1 MAMMFN
7 VEKEMLPREELRE
20 LQLMRLRNLCERV
33 YANVPHYR
41 KAFDAAGVHPS
52 DVRSL
57 ADIAKLPFTEKQDL
71 RNGYPFGMFAVPRD
85 VIVRLHASSG
95 TTGKSTV
102 VGYTRRDLDVWAEC
116 MARSM
121 RAAGMTS
128 RDLLHNAYGYGLF
141 TGGLGA
147 HYGAE
152 KLGATVIPVSG
163 GATKRQAQL
172 LRDFGATAVCCTPSY
187 ILFLYEAA
195 MEMGINVKE
204 LPLRVGIFGAEPWTE
219 EMRQD
224 IENKMGIDALNIYGL
239 SEIMGPGVSM
249 ECLEAK
255 TGMHIWEDHFLPE
268 IIDPVSGQV
277 KAPGESGELVLSTL
291 TKEGIPLVRY
301 RTRDITTLDY
311 TPCACGR
318 THVRMGRILGRSD
331 DMLIIRGV
339 NVFPQQIEGLLLEM
353 EGVSPHYQIEVRRED
368 SLDVM
373 EVKVEFSEEMFAS
386 DEVRHIQKREAD
398 LQKAIKD
405 FLGVTAKVRMVEP
418 KSLARY
424 EGKSSRVTDLR
435 NKS

>member
-1 MAMMFN
+1 MMFD
-7 VEKEMLPREELRE
+7 VEKEMLPREELQA
-20 LQLMRLRNLCERV
+20 LQLCRLRNLCERV

-41 KAFDAAGVHPS
+41 KAFDAVGIHPS
-52 DVRSL
+52 DICSL
-57 ADIAKLPFTEKQDL
+57 ADVPRLPFTEKQDL
-71 RNGYPFGMFAVPRD
+71 RDGYPFGMFAVPRD

-102 VGYTRRDLDVWAEC
+102 VGYTRRDLDIWAEC

-121 RAAGMTS
+121 CAAGMTS

-152 KLGATVIPVSG
+152 RLGATVIPVSG
-163 GATKRQAQL
+163 GATKRQATL
-172 LRDFGATAVCCTPSY
+172 LRDFGPTAVCCTPSY

-195 MEMGINVKE
+195 MEMGVNIKE
-204 LPLRVGIFGAEPWTE
+204 LPLRVGMFGAEPWTE

-224 IENKMGIDALNIYGL
+224 IENKLGIDALNIYGL
-239 SEIMGPGVSM
+239 SEVMGPGVSM

-255 TGMHIWEDHFLPE
+255 CGMHIWEDHFLPE

-277 KAPGESGELVLSTL
+277 KKPGEPGELVLTTL
-291 TKEGIPLVRY
+291 TKEGVPLVRY

-318 THVRMGRILGRSD
+318 THVRMGRLLGRSD

-339 NVFPQQIEGLLLEM
+339 NVFPQQVESLLLEM

-368 SLDVM
+368 GLDVM
-373 EVKVEFSEEMFAS
+373 EVKVEFSEDMFAS
-386 DEVRHIQKREAD
+386 DEIRHIQRREKD
-398 LQKAIKD
+398 IQKAIKD

-424 EGKSSRVTDLR
+424 EGKSTRVADLR
-435 NKS
+435 DKE

>member
-1 MAMMFN
+1 MMFN
-7 VEKEMLPREELRE
+7 VQKEMMPREELE
-20 LQLMRLRNLCERV
+20 SLQLRRLRNLCERV
-33 YANVPHYR
+33 YANVPFYR
-41 KAFDAAGVHPS
+41 KAFDRLGIHPS
-52 DVRSL
+52 DVRDLSDL
-57 ADIAKLPFTEKQDL
+57 AKLPFAEKQDL

-102 VGYTRRDLDVWAEC
+102 VGYTRRDLDIWAEC

-121 RAAGMTS
+121 SAAGMTS

-152 KLGATVIPVSG
+152 RLGATVIPVSG
-163 GATKRQAQL
+163 GATKRQAVL

-195 MEMGINVKE
+195 LEMGINIKD
-204 LPLRVGIFGAEPWTE
+204 LPLRIGMFGAEPWTE

-224 IENKMGIDALNIYGL
+224 IETKLGIDALNIYGL
-239 SEIMGPGVSM
+239 SEVMGPGVSM

-255 TGMHIWEDHFLPE
+255 HGMHIWEDHFLPE

-277 KAPGESGELVLSTL
+277 KGPGETGELVLTTL
-291 TKEGIPLVRY
+291 TKEGVPLLRY
-301 RTRDITTLDY
+301 RTRDITSLDY

-339 NVFPQQIEGLLLEM
+339 NVFPQQIEALLLEVD
-353 EGVSPHYQIEVRRED
+353 GVSPHYQIEVRREE
-368 SLDVM
+368 SLDVL
-373 EVKVEFSEEMFAS
+373 EVKVEFSEEMFSS
-386 DEVRHIQKREAD
+386 DEVRHIQRREAQI
-398 LQKAIKD
+398 QKAIKE

-424 EGKSSRVTDLR
+424 EGKSSRVNDLR
-435 NKS
+435 GKE